1 MDNFS
6 LIFYSPK
13 KIFKKLSLKNLCL
26 EHYGFQLKL
35 KLVLLVFTL
44 VKISLYTNY
53 LSTSETLRFRW
64 RLGWKLQGRMM
75 RNFMNWSYKL
85 TLWQREPGGGGGTED
100 EMAGWH
106 HRFHGHKFE
115 WTLGVG
121 DGQGGLACCDSW
133 GHKESD
139 MTEQLNWTELMEQ

>member
-13 KIFKKLSLKNLCL
+13 KIFKKLSLKNLSL

-53 LSTSETLRFRW
+53 LSTSETLF
-64 RLGWKLQGRMM
+64 
-75 RNFMNWSYKL
+75 S
-85 TLWQREPGGGGGTED
+85 
-100 EMAGWH
+100 
-106 HRFHGHKFE
+106 
-115 WTLGVG
+115 
-121 DGQGGLACCDSW
+121 
-133 GHKESD
+133 
-139 MTEQLNWTELMEQ
+139 